1 MEENKCKYHCEVISP
16 AGKLLDCPAFSV
28 VIPAHDGLRGILCN
42 HIPMFCALGLGIMA
56 VRRERPEVKEI
67 QKPVYYF
74 IDGGFA
80 LFAANLLKIIAYD
93 AVCLEGLTGEQIDHI
108 RQRFQRRLTHKGIS
122 EVELAKETERLR
134 FLDKLIELNNAVAAA
149 K

>member
-1 MEENKCKYHCEVISP
+1 MEEIKCKYHCEVISP

-67 QKPVYYF
+67 QKPVYFF

-80 LFAANLLKIIAYD
+80 LFAANLLKIIAFD
-93 AVCLEGLTGEQIDHI
+93 AVCLEGLPDEQIDHI
-108 RQRFQRRLTHKGIS
+108 RQRFQRRLVHKGIS
-122 EVELAKETERLR
+122 KAEFFKETERMK
-134 FLDKLIELNNAVAAA
+134 FLDKLIELNNAEAAA